1 MNPDE
6 HKVVRITNSTD
17 FDFTPEMGARFAGV
31 PYMIPAGKSLLMPK
45 SAAKLLAKHLARQV
59 FLRNAPVR
67 DANQIDGKGSDRP
80 LWTEE
85 SCLKF
90 SERFLSEEYEEEKIS
105 PKTEAEI
112 IRAKIEELNK
122 LTGGTVSVTPKAVT
136 STEVE
141 ADPVTATPDYMDK
154 AQVIAELNKRGIKFD
169 ARQNKAAL
177 EKLLI
182 E

>member
-6 HKVVRITNSTD
+6 YKVVRITNRTD
-17 FDFTPEMGARFAGV
+17 FDFTPEMGARYAGV

-45 SAAKLLAKHLARQV
+45 PAAKLLAKHLARQV
-59 FLRNAPVR
+59 YLRNAPIR
-67 DANQIDGKGSDRP
+67 DASQTDGKGSDRP

-90 SERFLSEEYEEEKIS
+90 AEQFLSDEYEEEKKA
-105 PKTEAEI
+105 PQTEAEI
-112 IRAKIEELNK
+112 IKAKIEELNK
-122 LTGGTVSVTPKAVT
+122 LTGSTVTFTPTAVT

-141 ADPVTATPDYMDK
+141 ADPVTATPTYMDK
-154 AQVIAELNKRGIKFD
+154 AQVIAELEKRGIKFD
-169 ARQNKAAL
+169 ARQNKASL
-177 EKLLI
+177 EKLLT

>member
-6 HKVVRITNSTD
+6 HKVVRITNRTD
-17 FDFTPEMGARFAGV
+17 FDFTPEMGARYAGV

-45 SAAKLLAKHLARQV
+45 PAAKLLAKHLARQV
-59 FLRNAPVR
+59 YIRNAPIR
-67 DANQIDGKGSDRP
+67 DGNQTDGKGSDRP

-85 SCLKF
+85 SCLQFAEK
-90 SERFLSEEYEEEKIS
+90 FLSDEYEEEKPT

-112 IRAKIEELNK
+112 IKQKIEELNK
-122 LTGGTVSVTPKAVT
+122 LTGSTVTFTPTAVT

-141 ADPVTATPDYMDK
+141 SDPIVATSSYMDK
-154 AQVIAELNKRGIKFD
+154 AEVIAALQKRDIKFD
-169 ARQNKAAL
+169 ARMNKASL
-177 EKLLI
+177 EKLLT